1 MGCRSNVDPGAVD
14 WDIISH
20 KYYTQYTN
28 LKSEDSIIYCTWYM
42 YSVYCT
48 MAGLLK
54 LFYFCSLFFYLD
66 EDTVFLKQNTSMTL
80 KKIHIFSVSP
90 LIFALAILSIYRIPT
105 LPTLTLPVYF
115 TFIQLWQYS
124 TFIHTVSF
132 TVLFYNNHM
141 ILYVFIWILFIRFLY
156 LDHIHR
162 ICIYST

>member
-1 MGCRSNVDPGAVD
+1 
-14 WDIISH
+14 
-20 KYYTQYTN
+20 
-28 LKSEDSIIYCTWYM
+28 M

-48 MAGLLK
+48 MAGLFK

-124 TFIHTVSF
+124 TFIQTVSF

-141 ILYVFIWILFIRFLY
+141 ILYVFI
-156 LDHIHR
+156 
-162 ICIYST
+162 